1 MKAPCKGCKFRA
13 IGCHSICVAYIKYS
27 LSRKEEIETR
37 YILSDVCGY
46 IKTNNNRIKRSK
58 GKYWEGENAYMGGI

>member
-13 IGCHSICVAYIKYS
+13 IGCHSTCAAYIKYR
-27 LSRKEEIETR
+27 LSRKGEIETR

-46 IKTNNNRIKRSK
+46 IKTNKNRIKRRIC
-58 GKYWEGENAYMGGI
+58 KY